1 MSKAAEILYTS
12 QPTVSLQI
20 KTLEE
25 QLEVQLFERHG
36 PKLIITTEGEILYNI
51 VQPLVLGID
60 HVKDT
65 FKSHYSDLSSG
76 ELTIAAEESTILY
89 TLPGPIQAFV
99 EQYPGIRLKI
109 ANVSGGDGYKM
120 LTAEEA
126 DISISSL
133 LTVPDDVEYH
143 PFVSYAPVL
152 ITPRGHPLSKL
163 KQVTLEDIGNYGLV
177 LPSSQFSSWRM
188 VKMVFA
194 LNGVNYKIVL
204 ETGGWEIVKRY
215 VSIGL
220 GISILTRICLTEDDQ
235 ARFEIIPIDE
245 YFPSR
250 KYGSVV
256 RKGKPLS
263 APATKFIE
271 ILHQQFQSPVV
282 SVTATS

>member
-1 MSKAAEILYTS
+1 
-12 QPTVSLQI
+12 
-20 KTLEE
+20 
-25 QLEVQLFERHG
+25 
-36 PKLIITTEGEILYNI
+36 
-51 VQPLVLGID
+51 
-60 HVKDT
+60 
-65 FKSHYSDLSSG
+65 
-76 ELTIAAEESTILY
+76 
-89 TLPGPIQAFV
+89 
-99 EQYPGIRLKI
+99 
-109 ANVSGGDGYKM
+109 M